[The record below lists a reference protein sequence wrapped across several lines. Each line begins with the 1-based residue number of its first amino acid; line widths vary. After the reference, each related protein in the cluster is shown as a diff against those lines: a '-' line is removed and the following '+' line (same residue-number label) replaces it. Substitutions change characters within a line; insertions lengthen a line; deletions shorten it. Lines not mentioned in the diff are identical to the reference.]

1 MFYSG
6 KIKGLIRDD
15 VGINTGH
22 FDKASARRADLLLVP
37 DDTSE
42 SRKARIVVPY
52 GFG

>member
-1 MFYSG
+1 MN
-6 KIKGLIRDD
+6 GLKRDD

-42 SRKARIVVPY
+42 SRKARIVVQY
-52 GFG
+52 GY

>member
-6 KIKGLIRDD
+6 KIKGLTRDD

-52 GFG
+52 GCG